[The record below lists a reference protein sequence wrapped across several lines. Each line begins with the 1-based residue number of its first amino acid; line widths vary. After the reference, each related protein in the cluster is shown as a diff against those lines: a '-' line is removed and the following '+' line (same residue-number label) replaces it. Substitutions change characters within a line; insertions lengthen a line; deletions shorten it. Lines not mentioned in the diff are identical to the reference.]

1 MIKQHGKFVWYDVMT
16 SDTKAAESFYRNVIG
31 WDANDSGMT
40 DRSCTFL
47 SVGAM
52 MVGGLMPIPEDAR
65 AAGARPRW
73 MGYIGLT
80 MSTSTR
86 RESTRWTARFTA
98 PPRIFPALAA
108 SPWSPIHMARGSCCS
123 RGQVT
128 RSRSGGARDARACR
142 LA

>member
-98 PPRIFPALAA
+98 P
-108 SPWSPIHMARGSCCS
+108 RGYS
-123 RGQVT
+123 RRWPLRRGR
-128 RSRSGGARDARACR
+128 RSTWRGVHAVPGGK
-142 LA
+142 